1 MRTPSAQGDR
11 AFKHAVHV
19 DLDIL
24 AAAERAAHV
33 QARRVGQAHAL
44 LHQGDGQA
52 ALVHAFEFG
61 QLHRAVDA
69 GDLGGIGDLVGHD
82 GHTALDG
89 ELHDVGEVVL
99 ALGVLVVEPGQPG
112 A

>member
-1 MRTPSAQGDR
+1 MLQLATTQLGAYAHAVAQGDG

-19 DLDIL
+19 DLDVL

-82 GHTALDG
+82 GHTVPTANFTMS
-89 ELHDVGEVVL
+89 VR
-99 ALGVLVVEPGQPG
+99 
-112 A
+112 